1 MEGEPVTQ
9 NVRKSSLNKKKT
21 GLKVNKQPT
30 RATSKRKITKPKRF
44 MDAGEDEEEEEEEE
58 VRAAKR
64 VKSITSHVKT
74 QLQRFREETET
85 VPILIQQQ
93 KNKASFLAGFQQ
105 IFSSEMD

>member
-30 RATSKRKITKPKRF
+30 RATSKRKITRPKRF
-44 MDAGEDEEEEEEEE
+44 MDAGEDEGEEEEEEE
-58 VRAAKR
+58 RAAKKR

-74 QLQRFREETET
+74 QLQRFHWWSLVTGGH
-85 VPILIQQQ
+85 V
-93 KNKASFLAGFQQ
+93 
-105 IFSSEMD
+105 

>member
-1 MEGEPVTQ
+1 MGIKHIIFTLDDVST
-9 NVRKSSLNKKKT
+9 KTFGDSTTLKK
-21 GLKVNKQPT
+21 LKDSPELE
-30 RATSKRKITKPKRF
+30 A
-44 MDAGEDEEEEEEEE
+44 EEEEEEE
-58 VRAAKR
+58 RAPKR

-93 KNKASFLAGFQQ
+93 KNKASFLAGFEQ